1 MYQLFKCGNMKI
13 LMPTIYHPYSG
24 GIAIHVEN
32 LIKNLNSLND
42 SNFEFHILNYEF
54 KGHGDNDNID
64 RFDAD
69 NNIHI
74 HIHHVPYISK
84 IRGISYAYN
93 GYKVGKE
100 IIKNYQ
106 IDIIHSHYAF
116 PQGFLGSCLKNKFD
130 ISHVITLHGSD
141 VLRLSKNPV
150 GKYFFNYAVK
160 NCDRIICVSEFLK
173 NNLSKEYQNKSEVIY
188 NGVDFDLFYDIG
200 VDEDYGLFVGSFVSQ
215 KGIEILID
223 AIKNIDFNFKFIGDG
238 VLFDKVSNRLKE
250 ENITNIEL
258 LGKKHQKEVSEY
270 VKRCSFLILPSLSEG
285 LGMVLLEAMASGK
298 AVIGT
303 NVGGIPELIMDGY
316 NGYLVEPNNPKILK
330 EKINILIK
338 NNDLRKKFGVN
349 GKIFS
354 KKFSW
359 KNVAKNV
366 GEIYCELIKRKIN

>member
-1 MYQLFKCGNMKI
+1 MKI

-64 RFDAD
+64 RFNAD

-74 HIHHVPYISK
+74 HIHHVPCISK

-130 ISHVITLHGSD
+130 IAHVITLHGSD

-330 EKINILIK
+330 EKIDILIK

-366 GEIYCELIKRKIN
+366 GEIYCELKS